1 MKANIQGSPSFAY
14 LDVDLAPGESIITES
29 DAMATMAAD
38 LDLKARLNGGLFSG
52 LCKKLL
58 GKESLFINE
67 FTNTRSENRSITLA
81 QSNPGDMTSIDLQGH
96 TLCLQPGTYIASNSR
111 VKLGLRWAGLVSGI
125 SREGFFCLTAS
136 GEGSVWFG
144 AYGGLIE
151 KEVDGEFIVDTSHLV
166 AYEPQLKLKLQMAGG
181 IFSSIFSGEGL
192 VTRVEGKGKIW
203 LQTRSVPGLVG
214 WLNPK
219 LF

>member
-1 MKANIQGSPSFAY
+1 MEANIHGSPSFAY
-14 LDVDLAPGESIITES
+14 LDIELAPGESVIAES
-29 DAMATMAAD
+29 DAMATMSAD
-38 LDLKARLNGGLFSG
+38 LDVKARLNGGLFSG

-67 FTNTRSENRSITLA
+67 FTNTRGENRRITLA
-81 QSNPGDMTSIDLQGH
+81 QSNPGDITHMALHSKTI
-96 TLCLQPGTYIASNSR
+96 CLQPGAYIASTSQI
-111 VKLGLRWAGLVSGI
+111 KLGLQWAGFVSGI
-125 SREGFFCLTAS
+125 SREGFFRLTVS

-144 AYGGLIE
+144 SYGGLIE
-151 KEVDGEFIVDTSHLV
+151 KEIDGEFIVDTSHLV

-181 IFSSIFSGEGL
+181 FFSSIFSGEGL

-203 LQTRSVPGLVG
+203 LQTRSVSGLVG

>member
-1 MKANIQGSPSFAY
+1 MEVNIHGSPSFAY
-14 LDVDLAPGESIITES
+14 LDIELAPGESIRAEA

-38 LDLKARLNGGLFSG
+38 LDMKARLNGGLLSAV
-52 LCKKLL
+52 CKKLL
-58 GKESLFINE
+58 GNESLFVNE
-67 FTNTRSENRSITLA
+67 FTNSRGENRRITLA
-81 QSNPGDMTSIDLQGH
+81 QNNPGDITSIELQGK
-96 TLCLQPGTYIASNSR
+96 TLCLQPGAYIASTSH
-111 VKLGLRWAGLVSGI
+111 VQLGLQWAGFVSGL
-125 SREGFFCLTAS
+125 SREGFFRLTVS

-151 KEVDGEFIVDTSHLV
+151 KQIEGEFIVDTSHLV

-181 IFSSIFSGEGL
+181 LLSSIFSGEGL
-192 VTRVEGKGKIW
+192 VTRVEGTGKIW
-203 LQTRSVPGLVG
+203 LQTRSVSGLVG

>member
-1 MKANIQGSPSFAY
+1 MKADIHGSPSFAY
-14 LDVDLAPGESIITES
+14 LDVELAPGESIITES

-38 LDLKARLNGGLFSG
+38 LDIKASLNGGLFSG

-58 GKESLFINE
+58 GKESLFVSK
-67 FTNTRSENRSITLA
+67 FTNNRGENRRITLA
-81 QSNPGDMTSIDLQGH
+81 QSNPGDMTSIDLQGSK
-96 TLCLQPGTYIASNSR
+96 LCLQPGAYIASTSS
-111 VKLGLRWAGLVSGI
+111 VILGLQWAGLASGI
-125 SREGFFCLTAS
+125 SREGFFRLTVS

-151 KEVDGEFIVDTSHLV
+151 REVDGEFIVDTSHLV
-166 AYEPQLKLKLQMAGG
+166 AYEPQLKLKLQMVGG
-181 IFSSIFSGEGL
+181 LFSSFFSGEGL
-192 VTRVEGKGKIW
+192 ATRIEGKGKIW
-203 LQTRSVPGLVG
+203 LQTRSISGLVG

>member
-1 MKANIQGSPSFAY
+1 MEARIHGSPSFAY
-14 LDVDLAPGESIITES
+14 LDMELAPGESIIAES

-38 LDLKARLNGGLFSG
+38 LDMKARLNGGLLSG

-58 GKESLFINE
+58 GKESLFISE
-67 FTNTRSENRSITLA
+67 FTNTCGENRRITLA
-81 QSNPGDMTSIDLQGH
+81 QSNPGDMTSIDLQSK
-96 TLCLQPGTYIASNSR
+96 TLCLQPGAYIASTNR
-111 VKLGLRWAGLVSGI
+111 VKLGLQWAGFVSGI
-125 SREGFFCLTAS
+125 SREGFFRLTVS

-151 KEVDGEFIVDTSHLV
+151 KEIDGEFIVDTAHLV
-166 AYEPQLKLKLQMAGG
+166 AYEPQLRLKLQMAGG
-181 IFSSIFSGEGL
+181 FFSSFLGGEGL

-203 LQTRSVPGLVG
+203 LQTRSVSGLVG